1 MSDIAKPFIDG
12 LKGLWSTALPGRTV
26 YLNGVTDDDPD
37 YPYLVLWGGPPNR
50 TPVNL
55 AGNLVSANNLV
66 QVVAIGRDVYE
77 VITLLE
83 RAGAAVIGRKL
94 SIEGWGTNF
103 VREIPQN
110 QPVEKNAETLTE
122 DGRPTFR
129 GWTMYQM
136 SADPAPIAGS

>member
-1 MSDIAKPFIDG
+1 MSDIAKPFLDG
-12 LKGLWSTALPGRTV
+12 LKDLWATALPGRTV
-26 YLNGVTDDDPD
+26 YVNGVTDDEPA

-66 QVVAIGRDVYE
+66 QVVAVGRDSWE
-77 VITLLE
+77 VITLLD

-103 VREIPQN
+103 VRELPQN
-110 QPVEKNAETLTE
+110 QPVEENAEKIFN
-122 DGRPTFR
+122 GRPTYR

-136 SADPAPIAGS
+136 GAEPAPVTGS